1 MWLRKY
7 SSSIWLLSLSV
18 MFPLFALRGYGQI
31 SLISSV
37 NLALS
42 DDPRVRMAESD
53 VARAQANLQEA
64 RDAFVPSITGASSGA
79 GYSYGFPLGIPTVFS
94 VSAQSL
100 VFSFSQK
107 DYIRAAREGLASS
120 DRALKEIRDNVTE
133 DATVTYIALS
143 NDQQQHAALLQEA
156 VYAARLQQIV
166 KDRFEAGRETEM
178 NYLRAKRNVV
188 QIHLQVLQMEDAMA
202 NDGDHL
208 GRLINIPGN
217 KVTTDPASIPS
228 LPVERD
234 SSEPSDTPPLIEEA
248 IPDSPGVAA
257 SFANAKSKR
266 EQAFGDSRYV
276 LRPQFSFAAEYG
288 RFSTYNNTYATYYPS
303 VTAHG
308 LSENAVG
315 FGLNITVP
323 LFDASHRARARVG
336 AAEAVHAEQQA
347 LMDRR
352 QYREELLKL
361 SHSLAELQTRAQL
374 ASIDRDI
381 AQQQLNAVLLQLNAS
396 GSTRPN
402 TPAMTPE
409 DEQNARILERQRY
422 VDMLEAEFQLRQAG
436 IHFLKQTQQ
445 LSQWLSHDLVPAT
458 TSSPGPDS
466 NGTPSRE
473 PNR

>member
-1 MWLRKY
+1 
-7 SSSIWLLSLSV
+7 
-18 MFPLFALRGYGQI
+18 MFPLFALPGYGQI

-42 DDPRVRMAESD
+42 NDPRVRMAESD
-53 VARAQANLQEA
+53 VARARASLQEA
-64 RDAFVPSITGASSGA
+64 KDAFVPSITGSSSGA
-79 GYSYGFPLGIPTVFS
+79 GYSHGFPLGVPTVFS
-94 VSAQSL
+94 FSAQSL

-107 DYIRAAREGLASS
+107 DYIRAAQEGLIAS
-120 DRALKEIRDNVTE
+120 DHALKEISEDVKE
-133 DATVTYIALS
+133 DATVTYLAFS
-143 NDQQQHAALLQEA
+143 NDQQQHNALLQEA
-156 VYAARLQQIV
+156 TYATRLQQIV
-166 KDRFEAGRETEM
+166 KERLDAGRETEM
-178 NYLRAKRNVV
+178 DYLRAKRSVL
-188 QIHLQVLQMEDAMA
+188 QIHLQVLQVEDAMA

-208 GRLINIPGN
+208 GRLIGIPGN
-217 KVTTDPASIPS
+217 KLNADPASIPS
-228 LPVERD
+228 LPIERA
-234 SSEPSDTPPLIEEA
+234 SSEPSNIPPLIEEE

-276 LRPQFSFAAEYG
+276 LLPQLSFGAQYG
-288 RFSTYNNTYATYYPS
+288 RFTTYNNTYATYYPS
-303 VTAHG
+303 VTARG

-336 AAEAVHAEQQA
+336 AAEAAHAEQQA
-347 LMDRR
+347 LIDRR

-381 AQQQLNAVLLQLNAS
+381 AQQQLNVVLFQLNTS
-396 GSTRPN
+396 GSASPSA
-402 TPAMTPE
+402 PPMTPE

-422 VDMLEAEFQLRQAG
+422 VDMLEAEFQLRQAD

-445 LSQWLSHDLVPAT
+445 LSQWLTHDVVPAT
-458 TSSPGPDS
+458 TSSPGPDP
-466 NGTPSRE
+466 NKTPN
-473 PNR
+473 P

>member
-1 MWLRKY
+1 
-7 SSSIWLLSLSV
+7 

-42 DDPRVRMAESD
+42 NDPRVRMAESD
-53 VARAQANLQEA
+53 VARARASLQEA
-64 RDAFVPSITGASSGA
+64 KDAFIPSISGSSSGA
-79 GYSYGFPLGIPTVFS
+79 GYSHGFPLGVPTVFS

-107 DYIRAAREGLASS
+107 DYIRAAQQGLIAS
-120 DRALKEIRDNVTE
+120 DHALKQISEDVKE
-133 DATVTYIALS
+133 DATVTYLAFA
-143 NDQQQHAALLQEA
+143 NDQQQHDALLQEA
-156 VYAARLQQIV
+156 TYATRLQQIV
-166 KDRFEAGRETEM
+166 KERLDAGRETEM
-178 NYLRAKRNVV
+178 DYLRAKRNVV
-188 QIHLQVLQMEDAMA
+188 QIHLQVLQIEDAMA

-208 GRLINIPGN
+208 GRLIGIPGN
-217 KVTTDPASIPS
+217 KLNADPASIPS
-228 LPVERD
+228 LPIERA
-234 SSEPSDTPPLIEEA
+234 SSEPSNPPPLIEEE

-276 LRPQFSFAAEYG
+276 LLPQLSFGAQYG
-288 RFSTYNNTYATYYPS
+288 RFTTYNNTYATYYPS
-303 VTAHG
+303 VTARG

-336 AAEAVHAEQQA
+336 SAEAAHAEQQA
-347 LMDRR
+347 LIDRR

-381 AQQQLNAVLLQLNAS
+381 AQQQLNVVLFQLNTS
-396 GSTRPN
+396 GSASPN
-402 TPAMTPE
+402 APPMTPE

-422 VDMLEAEFQLRQAG
+422 VDMLEAEFQLRQAD

-445 LSQWLSHDLVPAT
+445 LSQWLTHDVVPAT

-466 NGTPSRE
+466 NRT
-473 PNR
+473 PNRP